1 MELQDR
7 IYNIKRLL
15 EFCPRSTAEVHIV
28 EEKVGLFF
36 AKLFNNDERFQ
47 HTRYDHVYPRIYLC
61 EELNTDYETHSTTIG
76 IEYTYEAD
84 RDGEYLESYRFNDE
98 DLKDSWYYN
107 NLKLTYIEY
116 SEVPDDIWEIIQNKL
131 YEEATKSV
139 NGELASAKKSVE
151 YWENRLSEFKNNLD
165 LR

>member
-1 MELQDR
+1 MKLEDR

-15 EFCPRSTAEVHIV
+15 EFCPRSTADVKIV

-36 AKLFNNDERFQ
+36 ANLFNNDERFQ

-116 SEVPDDIWEIIQNKL
+116 SEVPDEIWEIIQNKL
-131 YEEATKSV
+131 YEEAKKNV
-139 NGELASAKKSVE
+139 DKELESAKKSVM
-151 YWENRLSEFKNNLD
+151 YWESKLHEINNLK